1 MGGNAQ
7 APRGWHDSFVLFAD
21 VEGYC
26 RLMAIDELAT
36 FRALQLALG
45 RAKAL
50 IGPLGG
56 RLVDA
61 WGDSF
66 LALFACAD
74 TALSFARAF
83 QQAAGT
89 APHDRV
95 GDQPFRFRIGIHRGE
110 VRLHEGRIYGAAIQI
125 AARLQQ
131 HAPTGGICISAAA
144 ASSSPGELRGEL
156 VPLTKL
162 DLRQAGSSVPDALRD
177 WRDGAISA
185 ARGCP
190 PARPRVST
198 LDAPSVGVAPFE
210 SVGGDAG
217 MARLG
222 VGLANELGGHL
233 SRFRE
238 LAVVTA
244 KSPSDLQ
251 LGSCSSARADYL
263 VSGTL
268 VDAATRVMLH
278 LSLHEAASGALLWT
292 EQHQLQSRGFPDQ
305 LAGWGRTLT
314 ARLVPLLRQAI
325 ARSGENP
332 AQASS
337 CSAQQ
342 LVTHGFV
349 LCESYRQSAVRQ
361 ALALFRQART
371 RSPGMARPLA
381 GLARVATLSWLFG
394 WSSCAERAL
403 DRAARLAQAAVDR
416 DPSDARCWA
425 ELGYTRLYRRE
436 HDVALAAYE
445 RALELNPNDPDI
457 LAYYG
462 AALQYGG
469 RAEDA
474 LATIEEALQLNPL
487 QPDFYLWTLA
497 GLHESAGRCEEV
509 AVTVARMRDPEL
521 GRRLLALSYA
531 HLGLLESA
539 RAQSR
544 LILRLDPASSL
555 ERWTARLTH
564 RGGQRFGAH
573 GEEVCQEGL
582 LA

>member
-36 FRALQLALG
+36 FRALQLALA

-66 LALFACAD
+66 LALFTCAD
-74 TALSFARAF
+74 AALSFARAF
-83 QQAAGT
+83 QQAVGT
-89 APHDRV
+89 APHDKV

-110 VRLHEGRIYGAAIQI
+110 VRLHEGRIYGAAIQF

-144 ASSSPGELRGEL
+144 ALGTPDGLRGEL
-156 VPLTKL
+156 VPLATL
-162 DLRQAGSSVPDALRD
+162 DLRQ
-177 WRDGAISA
+177 DGASLPESHPDRRNGAIPA
-185 ARGCP
+185 ARGRP

-244 KSPSDLQ
+244 NSSSDLQ
-251 LGSCSSARADYL
+251 LGSCSSVRADYL

-268 VDAATRVMLH
+268 VDAVTGVMLH
-278 LSLHEAASGALLWT
+278 LSLHEAASGALLWA
-292 EQHQLQSRGFPDQ
+292 EQHQLQSRGVTDQ
-305 LAGWGRTLT
+305 LASWGPTLT
-314 ARLVPLLRQAI
+314 ARLVPPLRQAI
-325 ARSGENP
+325 ARSGEKL

-371 RSPGMARPLA
+371 RSPSPARALA
-381 GLARVATLSWLFG
+381 GLARVGTLSWLFG
-394 WSSCAERAL
+394 WGSCAERAL
-403 DRAARLAQAAVDR
+403 DRAARLAQAAVDC

-425 ELGYTRLYRRE
+425 ELGYSRLYRRE

-474 LATIEEALQLNPL
+474 LAAIEEALQLNPL
-487 QPDFYLWTLA
+487 QPDFYLWMLA
-497 GLHESAGRCEEV
+497 ALHESAGRHEEV
-509 AVTVARMRDPEL
+509 AVTVARMRDPVL

-544 LILRLDPASSL
+544 LILRLDPALPL
-555 ERWTARLTH
+555 ERWTVRLTH
-564 RGGQRFGAH
+564 RDGQPLGAY
-573 GEEVCQEGL
+573 GEGL
-582 LA
+582 CRDGLPA